1 MTTAIYALLDPTTGE
16 CRYVGKTKA
25 RPERR
30 LAQHISDARRRKFE
44 ALPRFRWIKALQPL
58 APRILVLEECVR
70 CWREAEAEWIAV
82 LRREGARLLNC
93 TNGGEGI
100 DGFRHSTET
109 RARMS
114 ASALRVAAD
123 LDLRERRTQASIAAR
138 LNPDVRARQSEALRA
153 ASARPEVKARRSA
166 AQKAI
171 LAASPERSARLGDLR
186 RGCVVS
192 EVTRE
197 KIRQAALMRAPPSQ
211 LTRAKMSA
219 SRTGRKHSPETI
231 EKIRVSAK
239 NRKPRP

>member
-1 MTTAIYALLDPTTGE
+1 MTATIYALIDPRTGE

-30 LAQHISDARRRKFE
+30 LAQHINDARRKKFE
-44 ALPRFRWIKALQPL
+44 ALPRFRWIKSLQPL

-100 DGFRHSTET
+100 EGFRHSAET
-109 RARMS
+109 KAKMS
-114 ASALRVAAD
+114 ASAIRIAAD
-123 LDLRERRTQASIAAR
+123 LELKARRTQASVAAR
-138 LNPDVRARQSEALRA
+138 LSPGVRARQSTALRA
-153 ASARPEVKARRSA
+153 AFARPEVKARLSA
-166 AQKAI
+166 AQKASV
-171 LAASPERSARLGDLR
+171 ATSPERSARLGNLM
-186 RGCVVS
+186 RGRAVS
-192 EVTRE
+192 EETRE
-197 KIRQAALMRAPPSQ
+197 KLRYAALLRAPLSQ
-211 LTRAKMSA
+211 LTRAKMAA

-231 EKIRVSAK
+231 EKIRAAAK